1 MGDGQNQM
9 TAATA
14 TPQAPSLE
22 SFPNEIKLHILSFLE
37 APHIT
42 NLQLVSRAFRDL
54 ARDNSFWRS
63 RCLQQSSFLESLER
77 RRAFGRLATQ
87 GLGETFHMQHDG
99 SATGTIWQDAYPSP
113 DSSSTNTPGSGSW
126 ATLTTPTILKSF
138 RASSKKEQMRIMAN
152 WDPCFPTERVSWYE
166 EYIQRHAPVAIN
178 WLPLPHA
185 RGAKSEYV
193 EARGVALYRP
203 DSPRI
208 EQGFEGGARSAAD
221 ETLLAVSPLDDG
233 SVCIWDVNG
242 TRGRKGAILATSAPG
257 LLLINGPGAD
267 NSKRSQ
273 RVDSGVTE
281 CVSVDSS
288 LHRAFFAVQNHI
300 IEVDLQRLSVVDF
313 ESFPWSITALSSADP
328 RVPLTV
334 GTNLELHL
342 HDYRSR
348 RRFRN
353 APEDDQV
360 DFNLTDAQARYERG
374 IRNIFS
380 DEPAGSWTSLAQP
393 GPLSILH
400 VPRPGQQAELSDD
413 IYVAGRFSHILHYD
427 RRNLS
432 RIRGSINSKARLCS
446 MTSLPFPFSKRH
458 SELRRKGELTLEE
471 VEASKSVQGGRT
483 LIAGGDYNMKGS
495 LEIYGL
501 APPDSDKT
509 LMGDLDDFAYQNRQ
523 SASGSK
529 VLSVANHGTRVVFS
543 DGSGYIKWFERDC
556 FTEVRRCRIGH
567 SEQAQGP
574 SIFASMPGSSDI
586 ARKLLPTRAG
596 EAKDKIND
604 NDLLFWTGERL
615 GLLNFSARP
624 GFTVEE
630 FEEEVEAVNNETRA
644 QEREERDYTETMRRA
659 LQRHADDVM
668 FTRHFGL
675 GNGSLR

>member
-1 MGDGQNQM
+1 MGNGRDQM
-9 TAATA
+9 RAATA

-54 ARDNSFWRS
+54 GRDNSFWRS
-63 RCLQQSSFLESLER
+63 RCLQESSFLESLER

-87 GLGETFHMQHDG
+87 GLSGTFQIQPDE
-99 SATGTIWQDAYPSP
+99 SAMGTIWQGAYPSP
-113 DSSSTNTPGSGSW
+113 DSSSANTPGNGSW
-126 ATLTTPTILKSF
+126 ATPTTPTILKSF

-166 EYIQRHAPVAIN
+166 EYIQRHAPVVIN
-178 WLPLPHA
+178 WLPLPHVN
-185 RGAKSEYV
+185 GPKSEYV

-203 DSPRI
+203 DNPRP
-208 EQGFEGGARSAAD
+208 EQGVEAASD

-242 TRGRKGAILATSAPG
+242 TRGRKGAMLAKSAPG
-257 LLLINGPGAD
+257 LLLINGPGTD

-300 IEVDLQRLSVVDF
+300 IEVDLQRLSVVDC
-313 ESFPWSITALSSADP
+313 EAFPWSITALSAASP
-328 RVPLTV
+328 TVPLTV

-348 RRFRN
+348 RRFRS

-360 DFNLTDAQARYERG
+360 DFNFTDAQAMYERG

-380 DEPAGSWTSLAQP
+380 DEPVGSWTSLAQP

-400 VPRPGQQAELSDD
+400 LQRPGQQAELSDD

-446 MTSLPFPFSKRH
+446 MASLPSPFSKRD
-458 SELRRKGELTLEE
+458 SELRRKGELTLQQ
-471 VEASKSVQGGRT
+471 VEGSKSLNGGRT

-501 APPDSDKT
+501 APPDSGKT

-523 SASGSK
+523 SASASK
-529 VLSVANHGTRVVFS
+529 VLSVANHGTRIVFS
-543 DGSGYIKWFERDC
+543 DGSGYIKWFERDG

-567 SEQAQGP
+567 SEEAQGP

-596 EAKDKIND
+596 EAKQKIND

-624 GFTVEE
+624 GFTAEE
-630 FEEEVEAVNNETRA
+630 FEEQVEAVDDETRA
-644 QEREERDYTETMRRA
+644 KEREERDYTETMRRA
-659 LQRHADDVM
+659 LQNHTDGVM
-668 FTRHFGL
+668 FTRHFGF
-675 GNGSLR
+675 GNSSLN